1 MSSSLPDA
9 ASVTRLLDGYHPL
22 GHVPDELLDSDG
34 QVRPVWRQ
42 FIDHFASLPAQDIAE
57 RFALGDQYL
66 RDAGVFF
73 RQSDGPVS
81 RVRSWP
87 LSHVPVLIGDREW
100 QQIEAGL
107 VQRADLLETVVS
119 DLYGENRLVAEGR
132 LPAELV
138 AQNPEWIRQMVGV
151 KPRNGHYLHF
161 IAFEL
166 GRSPDGQWWVLNDR
180 TQAPAGAGFA
190 LENRVATKRI
200 YSDLYAK
207 ANVLRLSGFF
217 RVFRDRLLQLR
228 PDGHGNVAIL
238 TPGTHTTT
246 YYEHVYI
253 ARYLGLMLVEGE
265 DIVIERGQPM
275 VRTVSGSQ
283 PVSVLW
289 RRVDAQFAD
298 PLELKES
305 SLIGVPGL
313 VGAVRQQSVDLV
325 NALGSGVLETRALLA
340 FLPRI
345 CEQLRGEPLKLPNIA
360 TWWCGQQSELDYV
373 RNNVERMMVS
383 PALSTRMPFDP
394 HDTTVIGGQLRDKS
408 FNSITDLLDRGA
420 SHLVAQE
427 AVTLST
433 SPAFVDG
440 ALAPRPMSI
449 RVFMA
454 RTENGWIAMPGGY
467 ARVGRSRDS
476 TAVGM
481 QQGGQIADVWVI
493 ADRNVS
499 PAVSL
504 IPEASAAASRV
515 APTELPS
522 RTADNLFWLGRYI
535 ERAECLLRLK
545 RAYELRPSENA
556 RGETPL
562 LRYVS
567 EYLDAMGI
575 DATIFLPPELK
586 GVITSAT
593 GCASRVRD
601 RLSPDG
607 WSAVDEL
614 NRAVRAAPELRPGVG
629 AANQLNTLLRYI
641 TGFTGLLHENMYR
654 NLGWRFLTIG
664 RDLERAMSTVSMLAS
679 FTDEEA
685 PTGALEVA
693 LECADSAIA
702 YRRLYAFA
710 LTRETVLEFLGFE
723 AENPRSLRFVLNEI
737 LEHVKA
743 LPTPEVPGRLSK
755 PYSRMLRLSTDFALQ
770 EPATLTSEELY
781 RMRDELGGI
790 SDVLSGTYMS

>member
-1 MSSSLPDA
+1 MPGIAPDPGPI
-9 ASVTRLLDGYHPL
+9 SRLLDTYHPL
-22 GHVPDELLDSDG
+22 PHVPDELLDSEG
-34 QVRPVWRQ
+34 RVRPVWRQ
-42 FIDHFASLPAQDIAE
+42 FIEHFTGLTGQDLAE

-87 LSHVPVLIGDREW
+87 LSHVPVLIGENEW

-107 VQRADLLETVVS
+107 VQRADLLETVVA
-119 DLYGENRLVAEGR
+119 DLYGPNRLVAEGR

-138 AQNPEWIRQMVGV
+138 AQNPEWIRPLVGV

-228 PDGHGNVAIL
+228 PEGRGNVAIL

-246 YYEHVYI
+246 YYEHAYI

-313 VGAVRQQSVDLV
+313 VGAVRQSEVDLV
-325 NALGSGVLETRALLA
+325 NALGSGVVETRAMLA

-345 CEQLRGEPLKLPNIA
+345 CETLFGEPLKLPNIA
-360 TWWCGQQSELDYV
+360 TWWCGQPTELDYV
-373 RNNVERMMVS
+373 RANVERMMVS

-394 HDTTVIGGQLRDKS
+394 HDTTVIGGQLRDKNFS
-408 FNSITDLLDRGA
+408 SITELLDRGA

-454 RTENGWIAMPGGY
+454 RTEKGWIAMPGGY

-481 QQGGQIADVWVI
+481 QQGGQIADVWVMAEGD
-493 ADRNVS
+493 AD
-499 PAVSL
+499 PAASL
-504 IPEASAAASRV
+504 IPEATGASVRV

-535 ERAECLLRLK
+535 ERAEGLLRLK
-545 RAYELRPSENA
+545 RAYELRFSENA
-556 RGETPL
+556 RGETSL
-562 LRYVS
+562 LRYIA

-575 DATIFLPPELK
+575 DAGTFLPPEFK

-607 WSAVDEL
+607 WSAVEEL

-641 TGFTGLLHENMYR
+641 TGFTGLMHENMYR
-654 NLGWRFLTIG
+654 NIGWRFLMVG
-664 RDLERAMSTVSMLAS
+664 RDLERAMATASMLAS
-679 FTDEEA
+679 FTDTEA
-685 PTGALEVA
+685 PPGALEVA
-693 LECADSAIA
+693 LECSDSAIA

-710 LTRETVLEFLGFE
+710 LTGETVLEFLGFE
-723 AENPRSLRFVLNEI
+723 EDNPRSLRFVLEQI
-737 LEHVKA
+737 LAQVQE
-743 LPTPEVPGRLSK
+743 LPVHEGAGRLSK
-755 PYSRMLRLSTDFALQ
+755 PYSRILRINTDFAVL
-770 EPATLTSEELY
+770 EPEATTPEELY
-781 RMRDELGGI
+781 RVRQDLADL
-790 SDVLSGTYMS
+790 SDSLATTYMS

>member
-1 MSSSLPDA
+1 MSSPAPDTA
-9 ASVTRLLDGYHPL
+9 PLARLLDGYRPPS
-22 GHVPDELLDSDG
+22 HVPDELLDG
-34 QVRPVWRQ
+34 EGRVRPVWRQ
-42 FIDHFASLPAQDIAE
+42 FIEHFAGMTPQEVAE

-81 RVRSWP
+81 KVRSWP
-87 LSHVPVLIGDREW
+87 LSHVPVLIAEKEW

-107 VQRADLLETVVS
+107 VQRADLLETVAA
-119 DLYGENRLVAEGR
+119 DLYGDNRLVAEGR

-138 AQNPEWIRQMVGV
+138 AQNPEWIRPLVGV
-151 KPRNGHYLHF
+151 RPRNGHYLHF

-190 LENRVATKRI
+190 LENRVATKRM
-200 YSDLYAK
+200 YADLYAR

-228 PDGHGNVAIL
+228 PDGRGSVAIM

-313 VGAVRQQSVDLV
+313 VGAVRQGSVDLV

-345 CEQLRGEPLKLPNIA
+345 CETVRGEPLKLPNIA
-360 TWWCGQQSELDYV
+360 TWWCGQPAELDYV
-373 RNNVERMMVS
+373 RANVERMMVS

-408 FNSITDLLDRGA
+408 FSSITELLERGA

-433 SPAFVDG
+433 SPAWVDG
-440 ALAPRPMSI
+440 ALVPRPMSI
-449 RVFMA
+449 RVFMT
-454 RTENGWIAMPGGY
+454 RTEHGWVALPGGY
-467 ARVGRSRDS
+467 ARVGRSKDS

-481 QQGGQIADVWVI
+481 QQGGQIADVWVVS
-493 ADRNVS
+493 DRDVD

-504 IPEASAAASRV
+504 IPEAAGGSLRV

-535 ERAECLLRLK
+535 ERTEGLLRMK
-545 RAYELRPSENA
+545 RAYELRFAENA

-562 LRYVS
+562 LRYVA

-575 DATIFLPPELK
+575 DATSFLPPELK
-586 GVITSAT
+586 GVIASAT

-614 NRAVRAAPELRPGVG
+614 NRAVRAAPEVRPGVG
-629 AANQLNTLLRYI
+629 AANQLNVLLRYI
-641 TGFTGLLHENMYR
+641 TGFTGLMHENMYR
-654 NLGWRFLTIG
+654 NLGWRFLLLG
-664 RDLERAMSTVSMLAS
+664 RDLERAMATASMLAS
-679 FTDEEA
+679 FTDDEA

-710 LTRETVLEFLGFE
+710 LSRETVLEFLGFE
-723 AENPRSLRFVLNEI
+723 ADNPRSLRFVLEEI
-737 LEHVKA
+737 LEQVKA
-743 LPTPEVPGRLSK
+743 LPLPEGSGRLSK
-755 PYSRMLRLSTDFALQ
+755 AYSRILRINTDFAVQ
-770 EPATLTSEELY
+770 EPGAMTPEELH
-781 RMRDELGGI
+781 RVRQDLAAL
-790 SDVLSGTYMS
+790 SDVLSSTYMS